1 MSQTDKSVNVLIV
14 DDDELDR
21 RLVKIVLAKSA
32 NLIRFN
38 VESAQTITEA
48 LGKFVKD
55 NCFNIILLDLN
66 LPDGRGM
73 ENVQKVSIAAPN
85 VPIIVLTGL
94 DDEETGLESI
104 RNGAEDY
111 LVKGDGLAYT
121 LVRTIR
127 YAIERKKEKASLVEA
142 KNELEQ
148 INARLLK
155 ATATA
160 KEMAAEAGKANA
172 AKSQFLANMSHE
184 IRTPMNA
191 IIGFS
196 EVLEE
201 EPLTEQQKEY
211 IKMIL
216 GSGKHLLRLINDIL
230 DFSKIETGKIKIEN
244 VECDIRAMLANVE
257 SLMNPAAKAKKLE
270 LKIEF
275 AEDVPR
281 LIISDIVKLQ
291 QCLINLVSN
300 AIKFTEQGYVK
311 IAVKQVEKENKPFI
325 VFEVID
331 TGIGIPADK
340 LSIIFDAF
348 TQVDGSTTR
357 KYDGTGL
364 GLTITK
370 QFAGLIGGD
379 ISVESEMGKGS
390 IFRITLPA
398 DIAAG
403 QQQPAPESVADRQT
417 DEKIERIIETG
428 HSNCRDNLRTE
439 FSGRVLVA
447 EDNKTNQTLIKL
459 LLEKLGFVVTIAAN
473 GVEVG
478 EAVRKQQFEL
488 IFIDMQMPEMGGC
501 TAARRLRSLG
511 VKAPIIAM
519 TAGIDEEDKKEC
531 LAAGCDDYIPKP
543 VDKNRLIKVISS
555 CLEITTMMSAG

>member
-32 NLIRFN
+32 NLIRFDIDTAKT
-38 VESAQTITEA
+38 VTEA
-48 LGKFVKD
+48 LGKLVKD
-55 NCFNIILLDLN
+55 NYFNIILLDLN

-73 ENVQKVSIAAPN
+73 ENVQKVSSAAPN

-94 DDEETGLESI
+94 DDEETGIEAI
-104 RNGAEDY
+104 RSGAEDY

-127 YAIERKKEKASLVEA
+127 YAIERKKEKAGIVEA

-155 ATATA
+155 ATVTA
-160 KEMAAEAGKANA
+160 REMAAEAGKAND

-216 GSGKHLLRLINDIL
+216 DSGKHLLQLINDIL
-230 DFSKIETGKIKIEN
+230 DFSKIETGRTRIEN
-244 VECDIRAMLANVE
+244 VECSIKSLLANIE
-257 SLMNPAAKAKKLE
+257 SLMSPAAKSKHLH
-270 LKIEF
+270 
-275 AEDVPR
+275 
-281 LIISDIVKLQ
+281 LIIEYADNIPSIITDLVKLRR
-291 QCLINLVSN
+291 CLVNLIDN
-300 AIKFTEQGYVK
+300 AIKFTEQGCVK
-311 IAVKQVEKENKPFI
+311 IAVKQIEKENKPFI
-325 VFEVID
+325 VFEIID

-348 TQVDGSTTR
+348 VQVDGSTTR
-357 KYDGTGL
+357 RYGGTGL

-370 QFAGLIGGD
+370 QLAGLIEGD
-379 ISVESEMGKGS
+379 ISVESEVGKGS

-398 DIAAG
+398 NIAG
-403 QQQPAPESVADRQT
+403 GEQQPAPESVADRQT
-417 DEKIERIIETG
+417 DERIERIIETG
-428 HSNCRDNLRTE
+428 HYNGPGNLRTE

-447 EDNKTNQTLIKL
+447 EDNVMNQTLIKL

-473 GVEVG
+473 SLEASEV
-478 EAVRKQQFEL
+478 VSKQHFEL
-488 IFIDMQMPEMGGC
+488 IFMDMQMPGMSGH
-501 TAARRLRSLG
+501 TATKRLRSLG
-511 VKAPIIAM
+511 VKTPIIAM
-519 TAGIDEEDKKEC
+519 TAGVDEEDKKEC

-555 CLEITTMMSAG
+555 CLGVATTMSAG

>member
-1 MSQTDKSVNVLIV
+1 MSQTDKSVNVLVV

-48 LGKFVKD
+48 LGKLTKD

-73 ENVQKVSIAAPN
+73 ENVQKVSSAAPN

-121 LVRTIR
+121 LVKTIR
-127 YAIERKKEKASLVEA
+127 YAIERKKEKASLIEA

-160 KEMAAEAGKANA
+160 KEMAAEAEKANA

-201 EPLTEQQKEY
+201 ESLTEQQKEY
-211 IKMIL
+211 IEMIL
-216 GSGKHLLRLINDIL
+216 GSSKHLLQLINDIL

-244 VECDIRAMLANVE
+244 VECDIRAILTNVE

-281 LIISDIVKLQ
+281 LIISDMVKLR

-311 IAVKQVEKENKPFI
+311 IAVKRVEKENKPFI

-357 KYDGTGL
+357 KYGGTGL

-370 QFAGLIGGD
+370 QLAGLIGGD

-398 DIAAG
+398 DIAVG
-403 QQQPAPESVADRQT
+403 EQQPAPESVADRQT

-428 HSNCRDNLRTE
+428 HSNARDSLRTE

-447 EDNKTNQTLIKL
+447 EDNTTNQTLIKL
-459 LLEKLGFVVTIAAN
+459 LLEKLGFVVTIAVN
-473 GVEVG
+473 GVEVC
-478 EAVRKQQFEL
+478 EAVKKQQFEL
-488 IFIDMQMPEMGGC
+488 IFIDMQMPEMDGC
-501 TAARRLRSLG
+501 TATKRLRSLG
-511 VKAPIIAM
+511 VKTPMIAM
-519 TAGIDEEDKKEC
+519 TSGVEEEDKKEC

-543 VDKNRLIKVISS
+543 VDRNRLIKVISS
-555 CLEITTMMSAG
+555 CLEVTPTISAG